1 MGSHPGW
8 ILPIF
13 VPATRPER
21 FAKAAASGSDAI
33 IVDLEDAVAPED
45 KNSARENIESA
56 AGLGI
61 DIIGRVNASGTAWQA
76 KDLDAVVGANI
87 AAVML
92 PKAEDPSEIERVCSA
107 IGECPI
113 IALIETPDAIGR
125 ERVIAS
131 AHGVVQLAFGTQDM
145 AAELGCD
152 PSSAMFD
159 SIRLNLIAGS
169 RQAGI
174 AAPLDGVSLDLR
186 NDDVLFHEAT
196 AIARNGFHGR
206 LLVHPAQV
214 APTLKGLMPNQDIL
228 ELAERIVKSSA
239 AAGNIAGK
247 MIDRPVILNAQRQL
261 SRARRMKSLGKP
273 QSDVETIDP

>member
-8 ILPIF
+8 LMPIF

-33 IVDLEDAVAPED
+33 IIDLEDAVAPED
-45 KNSARENIESA
+45 KDAARANIKLA
-56 AGLGI
+56 TGLGI
-61 DIIGRVNASGTAWQA
+61 DVIVRVNASGTVWQA
-76 KDLDAVVGANI
+76 KDLDAIAGANI

-107 IGECPI
+107 IGERPI

-125 ERVIAS
+125 ERAIAR

-159 SIRLNLIAGS
+159 SIRLNLIVGS

-186 NDDVLFHEAT
+186 NDDVLLHEAT

-214 APTLKGLMPNQDIL
+214 APTLKGLMPNQDVL

-239 AAGNIAGK
+239 AAGNVAGK

-261 SRARRMKSLGKP
+261 SRARRMKRMGKP
-273 QSDVETIDP
+273 RSDGKTIDP